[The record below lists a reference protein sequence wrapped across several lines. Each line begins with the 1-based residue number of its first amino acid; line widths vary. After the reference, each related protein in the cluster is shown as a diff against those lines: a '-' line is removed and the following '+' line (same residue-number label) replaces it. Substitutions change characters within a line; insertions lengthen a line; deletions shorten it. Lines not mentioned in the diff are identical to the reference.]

1 MTQCCTIY
9 CKTKNL
15 KEIARLI
22 HQQFPGCSSDDLAD
36 EWDSI
41 VVHGREGN
49 LRFTSKWFHQGG
61 DDFCRLLLSTIAFV
75 EGIPNVDPVM
85 KTYLTSHVESC
96 ELVLGVVA
104 TPSLDADKRY
114 HAVVFLIAKEL
125 GGIVFNGEEMLDA
138 NGQRLVGTD

>member
-1 MTQCCTIY
+1 
-9 CKTKNL
+9 
-15 KEIARLI
+15 
-22 HQQFPGCSSDDLAD
+22 
-36 EWDSI
+36 
-41 VVHGREGN
+41 
-49 LRFTSKWFHQGG
+49 
-61 DDFCRLLLSTIAFV
+61 
-75 EGIPNVDPVM
+75 M